1 MKILSVQLK
10 RRVIIGLGLLILV
23 TRLPAQDNLLKVL
36 DDSLKT
42 GAGHSHVTGTFKATR
57 IVNLQTVEAPAR
69 GDLNFTI
76 QHRFG
81 QLNSGSYNFFGLDNA
96 TLRLGLDYG
105 LSDRLAIGVGRS
117 TVDKTFDG
125 NVKYKLLRQTD
136 GSERMPVT
144 VAGFGSV
151 SYYTIRSPDKTYLDA
166 TYRTAYVGQLLIAR
180 KFNRIFSAEIVP
192 SYLHY
197 NLVPS
202 AVDKNDEFAV
212 SAGGR
217 IKITHRMSLN
227 VEYNYLLPNQVQSE
241 KVYNSFSAGWD
252 IETGGHVFQLIV
264 TNSQGLIE
272 SQYLGRTMGN
282 WGDGGIYFGFNISR
296 NFNLVKRTVRK
307 SVY

>member
-1 MKILSVQLK
+1 MQLTK
-10 RRVIIGLGLLILV
+10 TAIMGLGLLILDMKIH
-23 TRLPAQDNLLKVL
+23 AQDSLLKIL
-36 DDSLKT
+36 DDSVKT
-42 GAGHSHVTGTFKATR
+42 SASYGPVTGTFKATR

-105 LSDRLAIGVGRS
+105 LTDRLAIGVGRS

-125 NVKYKLLRQTD
+125 SVKYKLLRQTD
-136 GSERMPVT
+136 RSERMPVT

-151 SYYTIRSPDKTYLDA
+151 SYYTLRSPDKPYLDA

-180 KFNRIFSAEIVP
+180 KFNRIFSAEIAP

-197 NLVPS
+197 NLVPAS
-202 AVDKNDEFAV
+202 ADKNDEFAV

-217 IKITHRMSLN
+217 LKVTRRMSLN
-227 VEYNYLLPNQVQSE
+227 VEYNYLLPDQVRSE
-241 KVYNSFSAGWD
+241 KVYNSFSVGWD
-252 IETGGHVFQLIV
+252 IETGGHVFQLVV

-272 SQYLGRTMGN
+272 SQYLGRTTGN

-296 NFNLVKRTVRK
+296 NFNLVRHAVRK
-307 SVY
+307 TIY